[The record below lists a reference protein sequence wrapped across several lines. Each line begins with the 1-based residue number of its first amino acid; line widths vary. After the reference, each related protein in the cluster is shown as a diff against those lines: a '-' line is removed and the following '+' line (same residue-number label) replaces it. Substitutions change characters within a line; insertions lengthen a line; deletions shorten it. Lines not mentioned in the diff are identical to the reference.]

1 MLRRVPLIVILGSTG
16 TGKTKL
22 SIELAK
28 RFGGE
33 IISADSMQVYKGLDI
48 VTAKATAEEQSSA
61 PHHLLDV
68 ALPGKPF
75 TVVDFRDAALP
86 IVEDL
91 LARQKMPIVVG
102 GTNYYIESL
111 LWKVLV
117 NPVPIVGEKRKAED
131 ESTAATK
138 QRRLAVNKS
147 IEEEEVNG
155 SSDDRLT
162 NIDSVELYRLLTAV
176 DPPMAVRLHPNNR
189 RKVIRALQVFRDS
202 GCRMSSLLDE
212 QQSTPGGNCLGGPLR
227 YEHVILFWLR
237 CDQEV
242 LNDRLDT
249 RINSMITQGM
259 LKEVRDFYDSLDKQN
274 DTKDYTKGILQTI
287 GFKEFIPY
295 LEKYDATQDAL
306 ITEFMLQA
314 SDESPAEPEGVPLLQ
329 SCLEELRL
337 TTKRYSKKQ
346 MKWVSNRFIAQTD
359 RQVPDVYGL
368 DSTRPIDWAKD
379 VFGPAESVIQSYIDE
394 TVCTVEPLDKH
405 KSVRAGLSENVS
417 NICEICNRHFVG
429 EFQWTIHLQSNKHKR
444 AAAKRKKEAIALEFK
459 QNTDC
464 E

>member
-1 MLRRVPLIVILGSTG
+1 MLRRVPLVVILGSTG

-22 SIELAK
+22 SIELAQ

-61 PHHLLDV
+61 AHHLLDV
-68 ALPGKPF
+68 AQPGKPF

-91 LARQKMPIVVG
+91 LAKQKMPIVVG

-117 NPVPIVGEKRKAED
+117 NPVVVGEKRKTDDGQSSSTLTKRVATENKTTADED
-131 ESTAATK
+131 VIQATDEKLSST
-138 QRRLAVNKS
+138 
-147 IEEEEVNG
+147 
-155 SSDDRLT
+155 
-162 NIDSVELYRLLTAV
+162 DSVELHRLLTAV
-176 DPPMAVRLHPNNR
+176 DPLMAVRLHPNNR
-189 RKVIRALQVFRDS
+189 RKVIRALQVYRDTS
-202 GCRMSSLLDE
+202 GCRMSTLLEE

-227 YEHVILFWLR
+227 YQHVILFWMR

-242 LNDRLDT
+242 LNDRLDR
-249 RINSMITQGM
+249 RINTMIAQGM
-259 LKEVRDFYDSLDKQN
+259 LKEIREFYDSLDKLN
-274 DTKDYTKGILQTI
+274 ETKDYTKGILQTI

-295 LEKYDATQDAL
+295 LEKYDVTQDAL
-306 ITEFMLQA
+306 IIDFNRRLSGDKRA
-314 SDESPAEPEGVPLLQ
+314 VPEGLPLLQ

-346 MKWVSNRFIAQTD
+346 TKWVLNRFLAEND
-359 RQVPDVYGL
+359 RDVPDVFGL
-368 DSTRPIDWAKD
+368 DSTHPSNWAKD
-379 VFGPAESVIQSYIDE
+379 VFDPAVSIIKSYIAE
-394 TVCTVEPLDKH
+394 TACNVQPLTKH
-405 KSVRAGLSENVS
+405 KSIRAGLSENCT

-429 EFQWTIHLQSNKHKR
+429 EFQWTIHLKSNKHKR
-444 AAAKRKKEAIALEFK
+444 AIAAKRKKDEI
-459 QNTDC
+459 TSV
-464 E
+464 